1 MFQFWLKRLQK
12 YCITNSHVT
21 FPLSLM
27 LTHVKIS
34 QLLKKSVELNNLVAQ
49 NKKVQ
54 QKRNSSKY
62 LSAFL
67 QAIRHQSRH
76 PG

>member
-1 MFQFWLKRLQK
+1 MKPSIEFAFDIAPSTCLFHLR
-12 YCITNSHVT
+12 
-21 FPLSLM
+21 SL
-27 LTHVKIS
+27 VKS
-34 QLLKKSVELNNLVAQ
+34 Q

-54 QKRNSSKY
+54 QKRHSSKY

>member
-1 MFQFWLKRLQK
+1 M
-12 YCITNSHVT
+12 TNRAYA
-21 FPLSLM
+21 
-27 LTHVKIS
+27 KNNGDG
-34 QLLKKSVELNNLVAQ
+34 LLCSILWRRTEAYVSSPMSQ

-54 QKRNSSKY
+54 QKCNSSKY

-67 QAIRHQSRH
+67 QAICNQSRH

>member
-1 MFQFWLKRLQK
+1 MKTGGSSHVSSKIKTALNLFDFVWGSCWNFVWLKIQK
-12 YCITNSHVT
+12 QLNMITS
-21 FPLSLM
+21 
-27 LTHVKIS
+27 
-34 QLLKKSVELNNLVAQ
+34 Q

-54 QKRNSSKY
+54 QKRHSSKY

>member
-1 MFQFWLKRLQK
+1 M
-12 YCITNSHVT
+12 
-21 FPLSLM
+21 LM
-27 LTHVKIS
+27 HHM
-34 QLLKKSVELNNLVAQ
+34 QLNAKLMCKLFKHAYMWPTLWAYVIAQ

-54 QKRNSSKY
+54 QKRHSSKY

>member
-1 MFQFWLKRLQK
+1 MNVQFDVNGDVYLALRK
-12 YCITNSHVT
+12 
-21 FPLSLM
+21 F
-27 LTHVKIS
+27 IS
-34 QLLKKSVELNNLVAQ
+34 RVWAQNKAHRRSTRAQ

-54 QKRNSSKY
+54 QKRHSSKY